1 MDIRSSQTGLFDGF
15 CGGGGAASGWDADL
29 VIGNCVVG
37 EGRLV
42 GSGLVANEGGVP
54 DLVVVEVAGDVCG
67 RAESLEDDLEGPSL
81 VATSAE
87 RSINFLNS
95 YFAKMKC

>member
-1 MDIRSSQTGLFDGF
+1 LFDGF
-15 CGGGGAASGWDADL
+15 CGGGGAASGCDADL
-29 VIGNCVVG
+29 VIGTWVAG

-42 GSGLVANEGGVP
+42 GSGLVANEGSVL
-54 DLVVVEVAGDVCG
+54 DLVAVEVAVEVAGDVCG

-81 VATSAE
+81 AATSAE